1 MIAAAA
7 VVPRPRGAEAGEA
20 TCRETLTTGSRC
32 LICSGS
38 PSPPCFDL
46 DGVVTRT
53 AAVHARA
60 WKELFDSFLAA
71 RAGGGA
77 LTPFRLPED

>member
-1 MIAAAA
+1 M
-7 VVPRPRGAEAGEA
+7 PRDADDRQPLPDLLGLAITAF
-20 TCRETLTTGSRC
+20 L
-32 LICSGS
+32 
-38 PSPPCFDL
+38 FDL

-77 LTPFRLPED
+77 FTPFRLPGQPQASVSRL